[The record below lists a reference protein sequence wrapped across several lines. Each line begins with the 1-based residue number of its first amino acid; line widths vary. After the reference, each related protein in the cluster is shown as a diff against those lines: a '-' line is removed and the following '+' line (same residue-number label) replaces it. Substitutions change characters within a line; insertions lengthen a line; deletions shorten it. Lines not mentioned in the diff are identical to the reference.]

1 MLFVPFRKEVLQ
13 YSSLYSPWLYWWCS
27 SPFIPSKMYSCYLH
41 PSETDILGNNPLQK
55 NFYASIDPFRKSH
68 KHPLQKISSM
78 GGGGGGVDIKWN
90 EPHKVHRCNKIKNKR
105 QHKPDVWTFSSKR
118 YSGTLKE
125 AVVSLFVFICMILLF
140 EDVCLFCLF
149 TEIEC

>member
-1 MLFVPFRKEVLQ
+1 
-13 YSSLYSPWLYWWCS
+13 
-27 SPFIPSKMYSCYLH
+27 
-41 PSETDILGNNPLQK
+41 
-55 NFYASIDPFRKSH
+55 
-68 KHPLQKISSM
+68 M
-78 GGGGGGVDIKWN
+78 GGGGNIKWN

-125 AVVSLFVFICMILLF
+125 AVISLFVFMCMIVLY